1 MTPERAIR
9 EHWGVNLPP
18 MPEDGA
24 MRWFKIDQLRNGFII
39 KIGGKAVFGSI
50 IDGFYVVFDGDSYF
64 EKTLT
69 HKARKGLTY
78 EWLVWEAA
86 RVMLERGER
95 LSNEDGERLAL
106 AVKRL
111 EGWL

>member
-50 IDGFYVVFDGDSYF
+50 IDGFYVIFDGDSYF
-64 EKTLT
+64 EKTLM

-95 LSNEDGERLAL
+95 LSSEDGERLAL